1 MKQLGWLLTISRPRF
16 WPYLAGPWAVGMV
29 TASNSIVDF
38 KSTLFWIGLFFFLWP
53 ANFFLYGLNDYS
65 DGDTDKYN
73 PKKQQYE
80 DLYQH
85 KHNNV
90 LWMIIAAIAISTVVF
105 IWFFPTVESQIVFVI
120 WVFFSTSYSLRP
132 LRFKARLLLDSFSNI
147 LYILPGIMVFL
158 IFEPLAN
165 LSWPLVGAAW
175 VWAMG
180 MHLFSAL
187 PDIKSDRSAN
197 VKTTAVWLGF
207 KKATLLTLTYYS
219 IAALLCGVY
228 VNIWLG
234 FLGFLCYGVPTAY
247 IYFTKK
253 TKNVFVLYKQFPFI
267 NLFSGATLFIYV
279 IFKYNLLL

>member
-90 LWMIIAAIAISTVVF
+90 LWMIIATIAIFTVVF

>member
-90 LWMIIAAIAISTVVF
+90 LWMIIATIAIFTVVF

-253 TKNVFVLYKQFPFI
+253 TKNVFVLYKQFPLI